1 MKPATRE
8 DYLDRIRRVLRFVQ
22 EHLDDE
28 LSPSTLADVAQLSVY
43 HFHRVFSGLVGES
56 LAEHVRRIRLERA
69 AGALRRTDDRVIDI
83 ALSAGYDAHE
93 PFTRAFHTHFGMPPS
108 AWRKQPEPVTFPQ
121 VLSGVHFGVD
131 LAVSLFVP
139 MMEHSKMIEVS
150 IEKHP
155 ARRLLALAHEGDY
168 RQIGSKFER
177 LMGTAGSL
185 GLLGPDSITIGIYY
199 HDPDGTSVDELR
211 SHACV
216 RVSPAFDQA
225 PDGFEIVDLP
235 EGDVAI
241 GVHRGPYTELEDSY
255 RWLYGQRLPSSG
267 REPADRPTYEI
278 YVDDPETT
286 KSEELRT
293 LICIPLK

>member
-1 MKPATRE
+1 MKTTTRE

-28 LSPSTLADVAQLSVY
+28 LSPSILADVAQLSIY

-69 AGALRRTDDRVIDI
+69 AGALRRTDARVIDI

-93 PFTRAFHTHFGMPPS
+93 PFTRAFRARFGMPPS
-108 AWRKQPEPVTFPQ
+108 AWRKQPEPMTFPQ
-121 VLSGVHFGVD
+121 VLCGVHFGAD
-131 LAVSLFVP
+131 AAVSLFVP
-139 MMEHSKMIEVS
+139 VREDSRMIEVS

-155 ARRLLALAHEGDY
+155 ARILLALAHEGDY
-168 RQIGSKFER
+168 QQMGPKFEQ

-199 HDPDGTSVDELR
+199 HDPDSTPVDELR

-216 RVSPAFDQA
+216 RVPPEFDQA
-225 PDGFEIVDLP
+225 PEGFEIVDLP

-255 RWLYGQRLPSSG
+255 RWLFGEWLPSSG

-278 YVDDPETT
+278 YVDDPQTT

-293 LICIPLK
+293 LICIPLR